1 MGGNKTYSYCHLLP
15 HRYVLVLYPK
25 PKESQPKRCPFV
37 PETLGAFDR
46 MFRALVIV
54 VRGMYPRCMGYMSS
68 MYRASTYDV
77 CRKHLRYMMQALTI
91 YDASTY
97 DIWRKHLRYM
107 TQALTIY
114 DASTYD
120 IWCKYLRYMTQVLTI
135 FRRRKAVPR
144 VAAWWSLPYGNDR
157 HR

>member
-37 PETLGAFDR
+37 PETSGAFDR

-54 VRGMYPRCMGYMSS
+54 VRGHVSSLYGGHVLDVSGKYLRCLS
-68 MYRASTYDV
+68 
-77 CRKHLRYMMQALTI
+77 QALTI

-97 DIWRKHLRYM
+97 D
-107 TQALTIY
+107 
-114 DASTYD
+114 
-120 IWCKYLRYMTQVLTI
+120 V
-135 FRRRKAVPR
+135 
-144 VAAWWSLPYGNDR
+144 
-157 HR
+157 